1 MSPLHLAL
9 IFGVSAVGFALATD
23 SGWQEGRG
31 TWFDV
36 QNGDLTT
43 ANCHLR
49 WDQIRTG
56 KNVGAFSDTHS
67 MFRGSC
73 GISTTYQCNCTD
85 GTRGV
90 SWVTN
95 MMGAMVLDFL
105 MLLYTAQ
112 NAVFKDGYGQN
123 LDRSKACKDPNRSV
137 YITIADACP
146 CNYPN
151 NQHSNKRWCCGDS
164 SRTHIDI
171 TKEAFAELADV
182 GQGVIAMQW
191 RTVDCQSVSSGHG
204 NYYPSSGSGS
214 GSSSK
219 WKSL

>member
-9 IFGVSAVGFALATD
+9 IFGVSVVGFALATD

-73 GISTTYQCNCTD
+73 GMCVEIRC
-85 GTRGV
+85 
-90 SWVTN
+90 
-95 MMGAMVLDFL
+95 
-105 MLLYTAQ
+105 Q

-151 NQHSNKRWCCGDS
+151 NQHS
-164 SRTHIDI
+164 
-171 TKEAFAELADV
+171 
-182 GQGVIAMQW
+182 
-191 RTVDCQSVSSGHG
+191 
-204 NYYPSSGSGS
+204 
-214 GSSSK
+214 
-219 WKSL
+219 